1 MASKTPDRV
10 SFPLCGTNIIADAND
25 KLAINRKDFMKLT
38 IIIYTNILSLCILQ
52 IYLDDTNNNKLR
64 NGNKYIYK
72 LLKIKRKY
80 DLLSIKYNQL
90 LRNI

>member
-1 MASKTPDRV
+1 
-10 SFPLCGTNIIADAND
+10 
-25 KLAINRKDFMKLT
+25 MKLT